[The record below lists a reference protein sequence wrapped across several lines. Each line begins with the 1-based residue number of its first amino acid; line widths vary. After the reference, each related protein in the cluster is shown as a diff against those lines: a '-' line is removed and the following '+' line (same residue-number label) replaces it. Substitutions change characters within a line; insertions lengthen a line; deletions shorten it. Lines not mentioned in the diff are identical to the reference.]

1 MSTPA
6 FNHTSAPATLPDD
19 SIANYSRF
27 ELAPGFGQG
36 WTDIY
41 RIGHGITLARGRYDF
56 AQTYEDSYTQQPGC
70 LTIKIM
76 TAGELHLQIPEQRKP
91 TIYRGNGVM
100 LRHARDPQVLKREMV
115 GHFSGVS
122 IDVPE
127 SLLEQ
132 LFEDQSRRIE
142 DSSEAEILLNTDHA
156 CHAMGL
162 VTAATLLTAPV
173 HTTVGRLQIEAAA
186 LQMVASLVGHEPWR
200 TPQVMP
206 NRHRVA
212 VADACDILQE
222 EFSSNHSIASLAR
235 RVGLNECYLKSAFKV
250 VTGQTIASYLR
261 QVRMQ
266 RARTLIESGHSS
278 VLQACQFVGYSNPG
292 QFAAAFR
299 RSHGVAPAS
308 LKASKIKDSLR

>member
-1 MSTPA
+1 MPTPA
-6 FNHTSAPATLPDD
+6 FNQTSTPGALPDD

-27 ELAPGFGQG
+27 ELAPDVGRG

-56 AQTYEDSYTQQPGC
+56 AQTYQDSYTQQPDC

-76 TAGELHLQIPEQRKP
+76 TAGELHLQVPEQRKP
-91 TIYRGNGVM
+91 TLYRGNGVM
-100 LRHARDPQVLKREMV
+100 LRHAREPQELKREMV

-122 IDVPE
+122 IDVPTR
-127 SLLEQ
+127 LLAQ
-132 LFEDQSRRIE
+132 LFEGQSTRLE
-142 DSSEAEILLNTDHA
+142 DSSDVEILLNTDHA

-162 VTAATLLTAPV
+162 ATAATLLTAPV

-186 LQMVASLVGHEPWR
+186 LQMVASLVGHAPWR
-200 TPQVMP
+200 TPQLMP

-222 EFSSNHSIASLAR
+222 EFSSSHSIASLAR
-235 RVGLNECYLKSAFKV
+235 RVGLNECYLKSAFKLI
-250 VTGQTIASYLR
+250 TGQTIAHYLR
-261 QVRMQ
+261 QLRMQ
-266 RARTLIESGHSS
+266 RARTLLESGHSS

-299 RSHGVAPAS
+299 RTHGVAPAS
-308 LKASKIKDSLR
+308 LKTGQPR